1 MMSTTGVNTGWN
13 WRVNFTPFLFL
24 KSFFIFLF
32 LAVLGL
38 QCYAGF
44 PLVASGGGYSLAA
57 AASLLAAAASPDA
70 EHRLEAGGLQ

>member
-1 MMSTTGVNTGWN
+1 MNL
-13 WRVNFTPFLFL
+13 TPFLFL

-38 QCYAGF
+38 HCYMGF
-44 PLVASGGGYSLAA
+44 SLVASGGGYSLAVV
-57 AASLLAAAASPDA
+57 ASLLTAVASLDA